1 MGLSPP
7 RQFAVRRVS
16 KDAATPPT
24 STNRCRPEALR
35 TAADDPEA
43 AVGRII
49 ELAKTRI
56 PSGSVSPVRDIQV
69 LSPMNRGGVCARSSM
84 PVRKTFIGQLLDTDR
99 RSYNKSLISLALPS
113 RLLKMQL
120 KWALA
125 SGWRCLRV

>member
-1 MGLSPP
+1 VGLSPP

-43 AVGRII
+43 AVGRITG
-49 ELAKTRI
+49 EDTDPKRFGLD
-56 PSGSVSPVRDIQV
+56 PVRDIQV

-84 PVRKTFIGQLLDTDR
+84 PVRKRLLDSCWTPTGD
-99 RSYNKSLISLALPS
+99 LTISL
-113 RLLKMQL
+113 
-120 KWALA
+120 
-125 SGWRCLRV
+125 